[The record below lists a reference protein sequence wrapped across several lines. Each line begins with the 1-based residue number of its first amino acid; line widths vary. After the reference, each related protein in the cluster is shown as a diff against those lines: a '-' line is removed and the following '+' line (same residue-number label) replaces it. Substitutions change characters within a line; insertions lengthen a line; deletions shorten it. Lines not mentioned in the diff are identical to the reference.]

1 MMIFGRTS
9 MIIAAT
15 AAMTLAGSTVA
26 SAHHCYKEQW
36 RDAAYAALAPGG
48 TPWISLSDL
57 GTMFLVPPELQDD
70 CGYVVDDA
78 VADWMDAEG
87 IDQEPLIHSKAVV
100 GGGAYHRAGKEPN
113 PFNYLSESD
122 FESLTDAV
130 LEGLEECAPA

>member
-1 MMIFGRTS
+1 MIFRRTT

-15 AAMTLAGSTVA
+15 AALAVAGSTVA

-57 GTMFLVPPELQDD
+57 GTMFLIPTELQAE
-70 CGYVVDDA
+70 CGYVADDA
-78 VADWMDAEG
+78 VEDWMADEG
-87 IDQEPLIHSKAVV
+87 IEQEPLIHSKAIV

-113 PFNYLSESD
+113 PFSYLSESD
-122 FESLTDAV
+122 FESLTEAV
-130 LEGLEECAPA
+130 LAGLEECETD